1 MCLLSASA
9 GFLRH
14 NYDES
19 SQMETVMEHDSQKPN
34 LANSSDLMSNPD
46 STSHLDLANNP
57 DLESQSF
64 NSGQQA
70 HNLDNSWHSIPTKRS
85 FIVLLVVF
93 SIIMLS
99 AFGAKNLYFRGDY
112 NIFFEGTNKQLMAF
126 DEIQTTFAKTDNL
139 AIVVAPEDGNVFTPE
154 TLTLMQNLTVDAWQI
169 PYSSRVDSLANYQ
182 HTEAVEDDLLVED
195 LLYEEYEHTPER
207 IAKVKQIALNE
218 PLLKNALVSASGD
231 VTIVNVTVQL
241 PEVDK
246 TAEVQEVI
254 AAINTMIAK
263 YQADYPSVEFHKAGI
278 IAMNNAFMMSAQEDS
293 STLVPLMLL
302 VVLVFLTFMLRSFFS
317 VVATLVVIISSI
329 VATMGLSGWAG
340 MFLSTATV
348 NVPTLV
354 LTLAVADCVHVIVTM
369 RQAMQR
375 GMEKAQAIQYSIKLN
390 AMPILITSVTT
401 AIGFLMM
408 NMSDSPVL
416 RDFGNLSALGVIIA
430 CFLSVTMLPALLKLL
445 PVKTLPAN
453 EAAESKVTF
462 MDKLGD
468 FVVAN
473 RKALLPISTLVIVSA
488 AALIPLNKVN
498 DESVKYFDTSSEF
511 RQAADFMEQTVS
523 GMTTISIAVK
533 TNESQAIADP
543 VFLQAIGDFTDWLRV
558 QPETD
563 HVATLSDVYMRL
575 NKNMHGDDD
584 SYYQLPL
591 NRELAAQY
599 LLLYEMSLPY
609 GLDLNNQINV
619 DKSSIK
625 MVLTV
630 DNLGSVEL
638 VELEERIYSWFA
650 ANAPQYEVVASSPS
664 LMFAHIGETN
674 MASMLSTLPIT
685 LVLISG
691 LMIFALRSVRL
702 GVISLVPN
710 IAPAIIGFGLWAL
723 ISGEINLGLSVVVT
737 LTLGIVVDDAVHFL
751 SKYQR
756 ARLEGKSAE
765 EAVRCAFHTVGR
777 ALWITTVVLVAGFS
791 VLAMSSFRLNSDM
804 GLLSAI
810 VIFIALVVDFILLP
824 SLLMIFDKQTHYA
837 VKTQHGS
844 KPSTKSQP
852 SSTGELSTS
861 TK

>member
-1 MCLLSASA
+1 MSASA

-34 LANSSDLMSNPD
+34 LASNLGL
-46 STSHLDLANNP
+46 TKNP

-154 TLTLMQNLTVDAWQI
+154 TLTLIQNLTVDAWQI

-375 GMEKAQAIQYSIKLN
+375 GMEKARAIQYSIKLN

-473 RKALLPISTLVIVSA
+473 RKALLPISTLVIVGA

-619 DKSSIK
+619 NKSSIK

-702 GVISLVPN
+702 GIISLVPN

-756 ARLEGKSAE
+756 ARMEGKSAE
-765 EAVRCAFHTVGR
+765 EAVRYAFHTVGR

-824 SLLMIFDKQTHYA
+824 SLLMIFDKQTHYSDNPQRESNPD
-837 VKTQHGS
+837 T
-844 KPSTKSQP
+844 KPQP
-852 SSTGELSTS
+852 SSTAELSAS

>member
-1 MCLLSASA
+1 MSASA

-19 SQMETVMEHDSQKPN
+19 SQMETVMEHDSQKPAFDHQN
-34 LANSSDLMSNPD
+34 RDNRNVDSVNGDLN
-46 STSHLDLANNP
+46 
-57 DLESQSF
+57 
-64 NSGQQA
+64 
-70 HNLDNSWHSIPTKRS
+70 NSWHSIPTKRS

-99 AFGAKNLYFRGDY
+99 ALGAKNLYFRGDY

-139 AIVVAPEDGNVFTPE
+139 AIVVAPEGGNVFTPE
-154 TLTLMQNLTVDAWQI
+154 TLTLIQNLTVDAWQI

-254 AAINTMIAK
+254 AAINAMIDRYEA
-263 YQADYPSVEFHKAGI
+263 QYPNVEFHKAGI
-278 IAMNNAFMMSAQEDS
+278 IAMNNAFMTSAQEDS

-329 VATMGLSGWAG
+329 IATMGLSGWAG

-453 EAAESKVTF
+453 LSTQGKAAESKVTF

-473 RKALLPISTLVIVSA
+473 RKALLPISTLVIVGA

-702 GVISLVPN
+702 GIISLVPN

-756 ARLEGKSAE
+756 ARMEGKSAE
-765 EAVRCAFHTVGR
+765 EAVRYAFHTVGR

-824 SLLMIFDKQTHYA
+824 SLLMIFDKQTHYSN
-837 VKTQHGS
+837 T
-844 KPSTKSQP
+844 PNTKSQP

>member
-1 MCLLSASA
+1 
-9 GFLRH
+9 
-14 NYDES
+14 
-19 SQMETVMEHDSQKPN
+19 MEHDSQKPAFDHQN
-34 LANSSDLMSNPD
+34 RDNRNVDSVNGDLN
-46 STSHLDLANNP
+46 
-57 DLESQSF
+57 
-64 NSGQQA
+64 
-70 HNLDNSWHSIPTKRS
+70 NSWHSIPTKRS

-93 SIIMLS
+93 SIIILS
-99 AFGAKNLYFRGDY
+99 ALGAKNLYFRGDY

-139 AIVVAPEDGNVFTPE
+139 AIVVAPEGGNVFTPE
-154 TLTLMQNLTVDAWQI
+154 TLTLIQNLTVDAWQI

-254 AAINTMIAK
+254 AAINAMIDGYEA
-263 YQADYPSVEFHKAGI
+263 QYPNVEFHKAGI
-278 IAMNNAFMMSAQEDS
+278 IAMNNAFMTSAQEDS

-329 VATMGLSGWAG
+329 VATMSLSGWAG

-445 PVKTLPAN
+445 PVKTLPTN

-468 FVVAN
+468 FVVTN
-473 RKALLPISTLVIVSA
+473 RKALLPISTLVIVGA

-543 VFLQAIGDFTDWLRV
+543 VFLQAIGDFTEWLRV

-702 GVISLVPN
+702 GLISLVPN

-756 ARLEGKSAE
+756 ARMEGKSAE
-765 EAVRCAFHTVGR
+765 EAVRYAFHTVGR

-824 SLLMIFDKQTHYA
+824 SLLMIFDKQTHYSDKPQHESKLSKA
-837 VKTQHGS
+837 ELSKTELS
-844 KPSTKSQP
+844 KTAQANPA
-852 SSTGELSTS
+852 GELSAS